1 MIITKNYGM
10 VVNTSK
16 EIKVTDIFDF
26 SKSTEKYLI
35 INACNQESTSYGYF
49 TYNGTKITPTNFPNT
64 ITGSSIMYEYKNGS
78 YYNSKYGYLSNL
90 KFKTSS
96 VTNNLSVLTVG
107 VSNTFNAAYATSLDW
122 VNTFLKSL
130 DLTEYSA
137 SIATQPDYM
146 NNTKNIVDIAKSFV
160 GKTWSMDNYWSL
172 VDTIAT
178 INKTSLPLMSIST
191 NDNMVGNGDWV
202 LKYDGNNPRG
212 DWKNLINV
220 GDVVFLNSYN
230 YGASGAICVSGSG
243 KAAMV
248 IDNAVGKN
256 NVVDINTVTIMEP
269 HLLSTVDVYKYAPP
283 DMVYIFALKNFK
295 PVSTVANTTV
305 SNNVVYPSDSSNT
318 AYKFNGISVNPPPD
332 LKYGINQLVSY
343 KLTNI
348 FSMPNKAVKMTIENL
363 PSWLTYDGYS
373 LKGLTPS
380 VVSNTK
386 VSIKGDYDGS
396 IVYDYMNIVVDKTI
410 VNDITSVS
418 WVYGRNNS
426 LSLLK
431 KNYDKFFITDDDKLG
446 LTWLRIDQNTGIL
459 SGVPPVK
466 LLGQSLHL
474 TAYQQKVA
482 YEPKHDI
489 DSFVI
494 DIVGVNNFS

>member
-1 MIITKNYGM
+1 
-10 VVNTSK
+10 
-16 EIKVTDIFDF
+16 
-26 SKSTEKYLI
+26 
-35 INACNQESTSYGYF
+35 
-49 TYNGTKITPTNFPNT
+49 
-64 ITGSSIMYEYKNGS
+64 
-78 YYNSKYGYLSNL
+78 
-90 KFKTSS
+90 
-96 VTNNLSVLTVG
+96 
-107 VSNTFNAAYATSLDW
+107 
-122 VNTFLKSL
+122 
-130 DLTEYSA
+130 
-137 SIATQPDYM
+137 
-146 NNTKNIVDIAKSFV
+146 
-160 GKTWSMDNYWSL
+160 
-172 VDTIAT
+172 
-178 INKTSLPLMSIST
+178 
-191 NDNMVGNGDWV
+191 
-202 LKYDGNNPRG
+202 
-212 DWKNLINV
+212 
-220 GDVVFLNSYN
+220 
-230 YGASGAICVSGSG
+230 
-243 KAAMV
+243 
-248 IDNAVGKN
+248 
-256 NVVDINTVTIMEP
+256 
-269 HLLSTVDVYKYAPP
+269 
-283 DMVYIFALKNFK
+283 
-295 PVSTVANTTV
+295 
-305 SNNVVYPSDSSNT
+305 
-318 AYKFNGISVNPPPD
+318 
-332 LKYGINQLVSY
+332 
-343 KLTNI
+343 
-348 FSMPNKAVKMTIENL
+348 MTIENL